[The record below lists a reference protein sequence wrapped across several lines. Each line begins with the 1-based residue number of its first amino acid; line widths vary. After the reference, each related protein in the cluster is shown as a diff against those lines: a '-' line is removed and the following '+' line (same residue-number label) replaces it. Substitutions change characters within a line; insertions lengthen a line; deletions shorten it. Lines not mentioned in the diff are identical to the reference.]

1 MRKKK
6 YVKISVDMFEN
17 RKLKL
22 IENMPNRDMIEI
34 IWMRLLLEATKINNG
49 GLIYLEEDIPYTIEM
64 LSVVLNRSSEDI
76 AVALKVLRDLKMIE
90 IDENN
95 IIKILSWSDHQEP
108 RRKKKVEKEGED
120 KKIEEKTVS
129 NDKVDIKASED
140 ITNVT
145 DNITPIKQKRKKRKK
160 KEVEEYDFCFNDAEE
175 DVEDVFSY
183 GDYQAPGKLIKS
195 FKFD

>member
-1 MRKKK
+1 
-6 YVKISVDMFEN
+6 
-17 RKLKL
+17 
-22 IENMPNRDMIEI
+22 
-34 IWMRLLLEATKINNG
+34 
-49 GLIYLEEDIPYTIEM
+49 M

-108 RRKKKVEKEGED
+108 RRKKKVEKEDED
-120 KKIEEKTVS
+120 KKIEETIDKKEINNFTFNKDEVREKVEEKTVS
-129 NDKVDIKASED
+129 KDKVDIKDSKD
-140 ITNVT
+140 IINVT

-160 KEVEEYDFCFNDAEE
+160 KEVEECDFCFTDEE
-175 DVEDVFSY
+175 EVEDVFSY